1 MRQFAFIAA
10 MALAATAGGVGG
22 RADYVGGTSPDFER
36 RVSGRIVTTGV
47 ETLQFVTKAKAVEIP
62 YDRIH
67 TLEYGQ
73 KVDRRYVSAVL
84 ISPLFLMAKSRKHF
98 LTLGYN
104 DPEGR
109 AQALIFQVDK
119 SDVRAVLASLEAR
132 TGRKVAFQDEEARKA
147 GKG

>member
-1 MRQFAFIAA
+1 MRQFVCIAA
-10 MALAATAGGVGG
+10 LVLAASAASVGG
-22 RADYVGGTSPDFER
+22 RADYIGGTSADFDR
-36 RVSGRIVTTGV
+36 RVSGRLVTTGV
-47 ETLQFVTKAKAVEIP
+47 ETLQFVAKGKSVAIA

-84 ISPLFLMAKSRKHF
+84 VSPLFLLAKSRKHF

-104 DPEGR
+104 DSGDRE
-109 AQALIFQVDK
+109 QALIFQVDK

-132 TGRKVAFQDEEARKA
+132 TGRKVTYQDQEARKA